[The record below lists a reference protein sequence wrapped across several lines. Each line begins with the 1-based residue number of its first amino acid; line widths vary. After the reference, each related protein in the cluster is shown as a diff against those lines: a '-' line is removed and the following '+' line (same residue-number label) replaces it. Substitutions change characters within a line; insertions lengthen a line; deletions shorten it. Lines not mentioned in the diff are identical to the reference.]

1 MQIYSLTSG
10 RHGTFLY
17 NRQDEFVGR
26 SLELYGEWSE
36 AEILLFRQLIE
47 PGCVVVEAGS
57 NIGAHTVW
65 FSRAVGDR
73 GRVIAY
79 EPQRS
84 VFQLLCANLAL
95 NERFNV
101 DARCEAI
108 GRTDGHVETPVMN
121 PFTQFNFGSVSCHA
135 RGDVNERVPLRTI
148 DSLGLERLDF
158 IKADIEGYEL
168 EMLHGARHTIE
179 RHRPVI
185 FLEFLAQYGP
195 GDISQE
201 VCRQLGALGYDCHYY
216 LTPLFLNENHKGARD
231 NLFPGGTSFDLL
243 CTPREKFTVT
253 GLSTAEGK
261 TWQQSVEQ
269 GWCVPQVVRCE
280 PVVPSV
286 LVASLDSS
294 GPVASQTSPLPG

>member
-47 PGCVVVEAGS
+47 PDCVVVEAGS

-108 GRTDGHVETPVMN
+108 GRTDGL
-121 PFTQFNFGSVSCHA
+121 A
-135 RGDVNERVPLRTI
+135 RCGRHLLLLGIRLIVTLPL
-148 DSLGLERLDF
+148 LGLLNASFTFNKKVIGMVESEGVRLLRCSPRNGRVGVLKRN
-158 IKADIEGYEL
+158 I
-168 EMLHGARHTIE
+168 
-179 RHRPVI
+179 
-185 FLEFLAQYGP
+185 
-195 GDISQE
+195 
-201 VCRQLGALGYDCHYY
+201 LG
-216 LTPLFLNENHKGARD
+216 
-231 NLFPGGTSFDLL
+231 
-243 CTPREKFTVT
+243 PRELS
-253 GLSTAEGK
+253 GSTAKYFAGHLNIEFKHRSQRPRFVVVATSSNRIGK
-261 TWQQSVEQ
+261 
-269 GWCVPQVVRCE
+269 VRKRA
-280 PVVPSV
+280 PRNNFAFV
-286 LVASLDSS
+286 LEDRKKVHLWRARSESSSL
-294 GPVASQTSPLPG
+294 